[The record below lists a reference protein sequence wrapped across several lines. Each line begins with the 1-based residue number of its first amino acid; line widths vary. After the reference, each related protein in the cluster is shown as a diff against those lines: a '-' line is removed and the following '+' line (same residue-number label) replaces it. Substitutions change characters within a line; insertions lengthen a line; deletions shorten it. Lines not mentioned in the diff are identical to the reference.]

1 MVFAQKGE
9 DFLRLGCFGEGG
21 VATQVAKY
29 DDNLLAV
36 AFEDFLVA
44 VRDDEFG
51 ELGCE
56 KPL

>member
-1 MVFAQKGE
+1 MIFAQEFE
-9 DFLRLGCFGEGG
+9 DFLGFGCLREGG
-21 VATQVAKY
+21 VAAQVAEY
-29 DDNLLAV
+29 DDDLLAV